1 MKVKKDIKDIL
12 IQGVRYNKNITN
24 NPTKI
29 EKSTL
34 NIDKK
39 EYSTISLVS
48 FMYET
53 GYIDMNNINESFS
66 VAKEYIAKYE
76 EKW

>member
-1 MKVKKDIKDIL
+1 VKKDIKDIL

-53 GYIDMNNINESFS
+53 GFIDMNNINESFS

-76 EKW
+76 EK

>member
-76 EKW
+76 EK

>member
-53 GYIDMNNINESFS
+53 GFIDMNNINESFS

-76 EKW
+76 EK